1 MRGVQRLLGM
11 VLLAAAWQA
20 APAVE
25 LLDASERRV
34 AGVYELRLVARLDA
48 PPSSVRRVLEDYSR
62 LEELHGDLQESTV
75 VGRPDAGVA
84 EVRTRFRGCVAFFC
98 RSVERLERIRATEDG
113 LLAED
118 VPGAG
123 DFDYGRT
130 AWRIGADGEGT
141 RLVWETRFVPAFWV
155 PRIFGNALLSSMRTM
170 ATEMFAAVE
179 ERAGES

>member
-1 MRGVQRLLGM
+1 MRGVPRLLGM
-11 VLLAAAWQA
+11 ALLAAAWQA

-25 LLDASERRV
+25 LLDASQRRD

-48 PPSSVRRVLEDYSR
+48 APSSVRRVLEDFSR
-62 LEELHGDLQESTV
+62 LEELHEDLEKSMV
-75 VGRPDAGVA
+75 VGRPGSGVA

-98 RSVERLERIRATEDG
+98 RGVERLERIHSVEEG
-113 LLAED
+113 LVSED

-130 AWRIGADGEGT
+130 VWRIQPDGEGT

-155 PRIFGNALLSSMRTM
+155 PGIFGNALLESMRTM

-179 ERAGES
+179 ARAREQ